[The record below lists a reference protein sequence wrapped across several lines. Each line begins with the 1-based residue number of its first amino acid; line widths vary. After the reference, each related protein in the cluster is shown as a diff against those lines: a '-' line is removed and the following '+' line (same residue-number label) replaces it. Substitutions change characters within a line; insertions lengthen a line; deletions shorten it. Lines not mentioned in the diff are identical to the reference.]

1 MKKKPI
7 CHPGQI
13 SKIEGNTISVRI
25 VSTSACASCHAKGA
39 CTASDMEDKIIEAID
54 FHPEKYIIGQKVN
67 VVMKK
72 SLGMKAVAYGY
83 FIPFLLV
90 LSTLIISQQNLN
102 NELYSGLLSL
112 GIVIPYYIILF
123 IFRNKISNTFR
134 FHIEVI

>member
-7 CHPGQI
+7 SHPGKI
-13 SKIEGNTISVRI
+13 SKIEGNTISVHI

-39 CTASDMEDKIIEAID
+39 CTASDMEDKIIEVID
-54 FHPEKYIIGQKVN
+54 FHPEKYQIGQQVN

-90 LSTLIISQQNLN
+90 LIMLLISQSTLN

-112 GIVIPYYIILF
+112 GIVVPYYILLF
-123 IFRNKISNTFR
+123 IFRDKISNSFR
-134 FHIEVI
+134 FQIEVI